1 MLLLSIGISVRTNM
15 QVDGLT
21 PISWGQVKTFTG
33 YLGVSLAVKQMTWSH
48 FPIANTKYER
58 IKKDPRF
65 KNQKPR
71 DTVALSPSDELKF
84 TEAGTGEAF

>member
-1 MLLLSIGISVRTNM
+1 
-15 QVDGLT
+15 
-21 PISWGQVKTFTG
+21 
-33 YLGVSLAVKQMTWSH
+33 MTWSH
-48 FPIANTKYER
+48 FPIANAKYER

-84 TEAGTGEAF
+84 TEAGTGEEFEIPNKLKFKAAVAYNIWRSLG